1 MVDQSIVKEWI
12 AKGEEDYSFARANLE
27 EGKNFFAQ
35 ICFHFQQAAEKYL
48 KAFIIAS
55 DLEFRRIH
63 DLGLL
68 LKVCSA
74 KDTSFEDLKEIC
86 EFLSAFYIEA
96 RYPVHWPTNFSN
108 QEAQKALKAAE
119 QIRAFIKEKLH
130 V

>member
-1 MVDQSIVKEWI
+1 MVDQSIVTEWI
-12 AKGEEDYSFARANLE
+12 SKGEEDYNFARANLE

-74 KDTSFEDLKEIC
+74 KDTSFEDLRVFVSVLYRGSLSRALAHQ
-86 EFLSAFYIEA
+86 FLQTRSSKSPPGCRANTGFYKRKIA
-96 RYPVHWPTNFSN
+96 C
-108 QEAQKALKAAE
+108 LKP
-119 QIRAFIKEKLH
+119 R
-130 V
+130 

>member
-1 MVDQSIVKEWI
+1 MVDQSIVTEWI
-12 AKGEEDYSFARANLE
+12 SKGEEDYNFARTNLE

-74 KDTSFEDLKEIC
+74 KDASFENLRDL
-86 EFLSAFYIEA
+86 
-96 RYPVHWPTNFSN
+96 
-108 QEAQKALKAAE
+108 
-119 QIRAFIKEKLH
+119 
-130 V
+130 

>member
-1 MVDQSIVKEWI
+1 MVDQSIVTEWI
-12 AKGEEDYSFARANLE
+12 SKGEEDYNFARANLE

-74 KDTSFEDLKEIC
+74 KDTSFEDLRETCDPPISPDK
-86 EFLSAFYIEA
+86 
-96 RYPVHWPTNFSN
+96 
-108 QEAQKALKAAE
+108 KLKKPSRLPSE
-119 QIRAFIKEKLH
+119 YGLL
-130 V
+130 

>member
-1 MVDQSIVKEWI
+1 MVDQSIVTDWI
-12 AKGEEDYSFARANLE
+12 SKGEDDYNFARTNLE

-74 KDTSFEDLKEIC
+74 KDASFENLRETC

-96 RYPVHWPTNFSN
+96 RYPVHWPTNFSR
-108 QEAQKALKAAE
+108 QEAQKALQATE
-119 QIRAFIKEKLH
+119 RIRTFIKDKLH